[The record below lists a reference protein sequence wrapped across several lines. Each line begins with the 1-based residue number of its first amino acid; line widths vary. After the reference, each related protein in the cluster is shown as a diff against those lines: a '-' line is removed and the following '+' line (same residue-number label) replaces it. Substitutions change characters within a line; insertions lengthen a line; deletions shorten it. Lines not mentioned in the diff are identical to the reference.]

1 MQILWQKRD
10 LVQNVDVGEP
20 LDLPADLQGLTPES
34 LADLSWCSVENYA
47 GMGFFPVEVF
57 DIPALKAKKASLLD
71 QEYARRFGAGYPLVI
86 EGQAEVLDTR
96 QHDLINWLVFKDSC
110 DDMVD
115 AGFGDSPVP
124 FRIRCA
130 SGNTYIVTANRGR
143 EIIHGMRAYGAGL
156 MSVLWTKKNQVS
168 AATTVAELDAVS
180 ITNGWA

>member
-1 MQILWQKRD
+1 MKILWQKRD
-10 LVQNVDVGEP
+10 IVQNVDVGEP
-20 LDLPADLQGLTPES
+20 SDLPDDLQGLTPES
-34 LADLSWCSVENYA
+34 LADLSWCSVEDYA

-57 DIPALKAKKASLLD
+57 DIPALKAEKTSLLE
-71 QEYARRFGAGYPLVI
+71 QEYARRFEGGYPLVI
-86 EGQAEVLDTR
+86 DGQAEVLDTR

-143 EIIHGMRAYGAGL
+143 EIIQGMRAYGAGL

-168 AATTVAELDAVS
+168 DATTVAELDAVS
-180 ITNGWA
+180 VTNGWA